1 MSFFHFRQSAHTQSA
16 VSSNNDRNAFTLIE
30 LLVVIAIIGVLV
42 GLLLPAVQQAREAA
56 RRNACGNN
64 MKQIGLAVHNYLASN
79 KEEFP
84 TATYYIGRGQKG
96 HRDRGSP
103 FVSLL
108 PFMEQLAIYSNL
120 DFSNT
125 AINVSRQRPNGN
137 GTPRLENIVLPGL
150 VCPSDSSTGIVPS
163 GIRKAGTAFS
173 NYRANGGPMNAG
185 PGGNS
190 HAGGCQTNYNGYRP
204 RAGVGNPNW
213 NSTFYEQLPTNMGG
227 SGPGPIRKAQ
237 PAGCFHRNGTIITV
251 DGDRIKL
258 ASIKMKDVTDGLSS
272 TILFGENRWECSAQ
286 VRDSWARSHSY
297 DRSNTLFPINYDSC
311 FAGDGSDW
319 KAASADALAK
329 AQAEGKTGCEVSH
342 NWRTERAFK
351 SQHPGIVT
359 VMMVDGSVHTISES
373 ADHFLFNRLGC
384 RGDLLVASPGSL

>member
-16 VSSNNDRNAFTLIE
+16 PSSNNDRNAFTLIE

-64 MKQIGLAVHNYLASN
+64 MKQIGLAVHNYLDIN
-79 KEEFP
+79 QEEFP
-84 TATYYIGRGQKG
+84 AATWYLGRGKKG

-108 PFMEQLAIYSNL
+108 PFIEQLALHSNL
-120 DFSNT
+120 DHSNT
-125 AINVSRQRPNGN
+125 AAHVFNQRPNGN
-137 GTPRLENIVLPGL
+137 GTPQLQKIVLSGL
-150 VCPSDSSTGIVPS
+150 VCPSDSSTGIVPK
-163 GIRKAGTAFS
+163 GIRGEDVAFS

-190 HAGGCQTNYNGYRP
+190 HAGGCSTNYNGYRP
-204 RAGVGNPNW
+204 RSGVGNPNY
-213 NSTFYEQLPTNMGG
+213 NKIFYEGASTGNA
-227 SGPGPIRKAQ
+227 S
-237 PAGCFHRNGTIITV
+237 PAGCFHRNGTII
-251 DGDRIKL
+251 DSNGAQIKL
-258 ASIKMKDVTDGLSS
+258 ASIKMKDITDGLST

-286 VRDSWARSHSY
+286 TRDTWSKSQSY

-311 FAGDGSDW
+311 IAGGPANANW

-329 AQAEGKTGCEVSH
+329 AKALGKTGCEVSH
-342 NWRTERAFK
+342 NWRTERGFK
-351 SQHPGIVT
+351 SQHPGVVT
-359 VMMVDGSVHTISES
+359 VMMADGSVHTISES
-373 ADHFLFNRLGC
+373 VDHFLFNRLGC
-384 RGDLLVASPGSL
+384 RADLLVASVSSL